1 MGRRARACACVLY
14 FRVHA
19 IRASGGGGDVTATAG
34 LCVKTLVLSRHAR
47 NRQTRMCFV
56 GRIARVDLC
65 GTHQRFWISPNT
77 ETVLAQIYKPKA
89 GAGARLQLIAA
100 AKVFAKSRKLH
111 AEQKIQNGIVLSGG
125 GVKYHL

>member
-1 MGRRARACACVLY
+1 M
-14 FRVHA
+14 RVVFPC
-19 IRASGGGGDVTATAG
+19 IRASGGGGSVAATAG

-56 GRIARVDLC
+56 GRIACVDLC

-89 GAGARLQLIAA
+89 GAGARLRLIAAA

-111 AEQKIQNGIVLSGG
+111 AEQKIQNGTVLSGG